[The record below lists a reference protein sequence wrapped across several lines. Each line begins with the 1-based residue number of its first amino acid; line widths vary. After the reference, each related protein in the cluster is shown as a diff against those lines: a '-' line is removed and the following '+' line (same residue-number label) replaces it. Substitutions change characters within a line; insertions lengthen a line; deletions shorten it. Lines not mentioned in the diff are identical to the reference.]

1 MKQAVDLPRDIHDEV
16 MSAFA
21 SSIELQTP
29 ELFVETIR
37 WAQSL
42 LVFRYRAPGQLSR
55 ALESLTFQAGDLT
68 SAADAATAR
77 EMLLR
82 AREELS
88 AVRLFEASLI
98 DERTEEGAIGRRYLD
113 ALLSGDE
120 TRAGREVLLAVAYGR
135 KSLDVYEKILTPVLH
150 EAGRLWQRNEIT
162 ISHEHL
168 ITTAT
173 ERIMAQL
180 CDLTPARPHRE
191 LSAVTVALGEGRHE
205 LGARMAADAFSMCG
219 WHSSFLGGGIPV
231 NDVARYLEGVSVDV
245 IGCSASRPRD
255 VLAIRDLIEEFET
268 KPIAPLVLV
277 GGSVFDH
284 HPQLWRRIAAD
295 GYAPTPLMGVA
306 LANELISDC
315 CES

>member
-1 MKQAVDLPRDIHDEV
+1 MKQAVDLPLDIRDEV
-16 MSAFA
+16 ISSFA
-21 SSIELQTP
+21 TSVELQTP
-29 ELFVETIR
+29 DLFVETVR

-55 ALESLTFQAGDLT
+55 ALESLTFQVGEFA
-68 SAADAATAR
+68 SAADEGTAR
-77 EMLLR
+77 ETLSL

-88 AVRLFEASLI
+88 AVRLFESSLI
-98 DERTEEGAIGRRYLD
+98 DERTEEGAIARRYLD

-120 TRAGREVLLAVAYGR
+120 TLAAREVLLAVAYGQ

-162 ISHEHL
+162 ISHEHI
-168 ITTAT
+168 ITHAT

-191 LSAVTVALGEGRHE
+191 LSAVTVALGDAEHE
-205 LGARMAADAFSMCG
+205 FGARMAADAFAMCG
-219 WHSSFLGGGIPV
+219 WHASFLGGGVPV
-231 NDVARYLEGVSVDV
+231 TDVSRYLEGVSVDV
-245 IGCSASRPRD
+245 IGCSAARPRD

-277 GGSVFDH
+277 GGIVFDH
-284 HPQLWRRIAAD
+284 HPHLWRRIAAD
-295 GYAPTPLMGVA
+295 GYAPTPLLGVA